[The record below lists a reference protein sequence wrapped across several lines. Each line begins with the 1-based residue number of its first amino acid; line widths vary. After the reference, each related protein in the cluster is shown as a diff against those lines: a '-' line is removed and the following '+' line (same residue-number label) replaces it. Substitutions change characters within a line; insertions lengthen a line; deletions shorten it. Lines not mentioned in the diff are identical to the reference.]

1 MHFRPP
7 RLPRHLLVA
16 GAAWASRAVTALV
29 LLASVRILMDS
40 LGLEHYAVFALLTG
54 LTGWFMLADMGIGVS
69 VQNHI
74 SESRARNQTY
84 DDLISAS
91 GLLAVL
97 LLFVTVIALY
107 FISPYVGPL
116 LLKNFP
122 FLSEAEKTKL
132 FFLTGALS
140 IGMGVG
146 GIVYKVWYAEQRGY
160 LSNIVPAVAALVGFI
175 GLLLARQTPIE
186 DRLYLNLAAFIAPT
200 AVLPL
205 GALLVQ
211 QVKVRR
217 LRRGLEHSG
226 MKLPGTIHRL
236 MKRGLHFWF
245 FAMMA
250 AGVLQIDYIVMSQ
263 FLTAHDIAAYYIS
276 TKVFGLAFFVYSA
289 ILFALWPIFSE
300 SIAKREWGLVQRY
313 LKKYLALGLTF
324 MFVCTALLIC
334 LMPMAVRM
342 LAPEKNIII
351 PLGFIILLGVYQMIR
366 VWTDTFAMVLQST
379 SNLKPFWIYVPI
391 QAILSMVLQW
401 ALVPI
406 YGLYGVILGL
416 IASFVFTV
424 IWALPLAVWES
435 YKLYQKPQ
443 P

>member
-1 MHFRPP
+1 MHFRPSH
-7 RLPRHLLVA
+7 LPRHLLVA
-16 GAAWASRAVTALV
+16 GAAWASRIVTAFV

-40 LGLEHYAVFALLTG
+40 LGLENYAVFALLTG

-116 LLKNFP
+116 LLKNSP
-122 FLSEAEKTKL
+122 FLSETEKTKL

-175 GLLLARQTPIE
+175 GLLLVRQTPIE

-217 LRRGLEHSG
+217 LRHGLEHSG
-226 MKLPGTIHRL
+226 MKRLGTIRRI

-245 FAMMA
+245 FAIMA

-263 FLTAHDIAAYYIS
+263 FLAAHDIAAYYIS
-276 TKVFGLAFFVYSA
+276 TKVFGLAFFVYGA
-289 ILFALWPIFSE
+289 ILFALWPIFAE
-300 SIAKREWGLVQRY
+300 AIAKREWGVVQRY

-324 MFVCTALLIC
+324 MFVCTVLLIW
-334 LMPMAVRM
+334 LMPMAVRI
-342 LAPEKNIII
+342 LAPKKNIII
-351 PLGFIILLGVYQMIR
+351 PLAFIILLGAYQMIR

-391 QAILSMVLQW
+391 QAVLSMVLQW
-401 ALVPI
+401 VLVPI

-435 YKLYQKPQ
+435 YKLHQKPQ
-443 P
+443 S